1 MHEEPRHR
9 QRTRRILK
17 ATGLVAATVLFFFFV
32 PFVPMTTA
40 NFGGGPNYTA
50 LVSLSF
56 ALFQCGDYVGH
67 PGIQVPNGGFANPY
81 EPFASFWNCD
91 YPHL

>member
-1 MHEEPRHR
+1 MPERPGGF
-9 QRTRRILK
+9 RRRRVLK
-17 ATGLVAATVLFFFFV
+17 ASALVAIPILFFFFV
-32 PFVPMTTA
+32 PCLYTA
-40 NFGGGPNYTA
+40 TASFGGGPPNTA

-56 ALFQCGDYVGH
+56 AFFQCGDFIGH
-67 PGIQVPNGGFANPY
+67 PGIMVPNGGFANPY